1 LVIIVKEDSHINIPN
16 IYSEKSVGKT
26 NAMEDS
32 GGQKETVSLEG
43 SRVDEILL
51 PSEITS
57 EKEKAMKGQP
67 VQIVEIS
74 DEDHSFKLN
83 EEALIKILS
92 NEKVKDLPVCVVSV
106 AGAFRRGKSFLLDF
120 FLRYLSRD
128 EDSWMGDDSD
138 DNTPLEG
145 FHWRGGSERDTT
157 GILIWSEVFTA
168 HTRKGKQVAIVLM
181 DTQGAFDCNS
191 TVRDCAT
198 IFALSAM
205 ISSVLVYNLSQ
216 NIQEDDLQHLQLF
229 TEYGRLAVED
239 TGDTPFQR
247 LQFLVRDWSC
257 PYEYEYGAEGGR
269 KILDKR
275 LQVSDRQHVELQ
287 NLRKHIDACFDK
299 IEAFLLPHPG
309 LRVATD
315 PNFDGKLKDIE
326 KEFIKQLK
334 DFIPMLLSPENALP
348 RKISG
353 AEVKCKDLSRY
364 MRAYVDIFKGDEM
377 PEPKSMLEA
386 TSEAN
391 NLASLSEAKDLYTNM
406 MEGVCGGD
414 KPFINE
420 HILEIEHLRI
430 RDAALETFDSR
441 RKMGGEEFS
450 AKYRDKLEVEMNE
463 AFENYKSHNESKN
476 LFRAANT
483 PITLGAI
490 AMILYILSQLF
501 SIFGL
506 YPIANILN
514 LLMLGA
520 ILLLSTWGYIR
531 YSGNFSELGEGIDTF
546 ANSIWEQGLAPLF
559 ELTVEKGAE
568 MASKH
573 VVQRQMSTVTPPSA
587 AMSVKKHS

>member
-1 LVIIVKEDSHINIPN
+1 MGGTKEI
-16 IYSEKSVGKT
+16 
-26 NAMEDS
+26 
-32 GGQKETVSLEG
+32 VSLEG
-43 SRVDEILL
+43 SRVDEIQL
-51 PSEITS
+51 PPEISS

-128 EDSWMGDDSD
+128 EDNWMGDDSD

-198 IFALSAM
+198 IFALLAM

-377 PEPKSMLEA
+377 PEPKSL
-386 TSEAN
+386 
-391 NLASLSEAKDLYTNM
+391 LEAKDLYTNM

-450 AKYRDKLEVEMNE
+450 AKYRDKLEGEMNE

>member
-1 LVIIVKEDSHINIPN
+1 MEVSEVKKDS
-16 IYSEKSVGKT
+16 
-26 NAMEDS
+26 
-32 GGQKETVSLEG
+32 VSLDG

-51 PSEITS
+51 PTENSS

-67 VQIVEIS
+67 LQIIEIS

-83 EEALIKILS
+83 EEALNKILS

-128 EDSWMGDDSD
+128 EDDWMGDASD
-138 DNTPLEG
+138 DNGPLEG

-229 TEYGRLAVED
+229 TEYGRLAMED
-239 TGDTPFQR
+239 SGDTPFQR
-247 LQFLVRDWSC
+247 LQFLVRDWSY
-257 PYEYEYGAEGGR
+257 PYEADYGAEGGR
-269 KILDKR
+269 SILDRR
-275 LQVSDRQHVELQ
+275 LQVSDFQHVELQ
-287 NLRKHIDACFDK
+287 NLRKHINACFDR

-326 KEFIKQLK
+326 PLFIKQLK

-430 RDAALETFDSR
+430 RDAALEVFDKK
-441 RKMGGEEFS
+441 RKMGGESLSSKFRKQLDNEMS
-450 AKYRDKLEVEMNE
+450 DSLEKYKLN
-463 AFENYKSHNESKN
+463 NESKN
-476 LFRAANT
+476 VFKTTRS
-483 PITLGAI
+483 PFTLVIMLACC
-490 AMILYILSQLF
+490 YILCQFASLF
-501 SIFGL
+501 GFEKLS
-506 YPIANILN
+506 NIIN
-514 LLMLGA
+514 LIMLGCMF
-520 ILLLSTWGYIR
+520 LL
-531 YSGNFSELGEGIDTF
+531 
-546 ANSIWEQGLAPLF
+546 P
-559 ELTVEKGAE
+559 
-568 MASKH
+568 
-573 VVQRQMSTVTPPSA
+573 
-587 AMSVKKHS
+587 

>member
-1 LVIIVKEDSHINIPN
+1 MKLINEN
-16 IYSEKSVGKT
+16 I
-26 NAMEDS
+26 
-32 GGQKETVSLEG
+32 
-43 SRVDEILL
+43 
-51 PSEITS
+51 
-57 EKEKAMKGQP
+57 
-67 VQIVEIS
+67 
-74 DEDHSFKLN
+74 
-83 EEALIKILS
+83 
-92 NEKVKDLPVCVVSV
+92 C
-106 AGAFRRGKSFLLDF
+106 
-120 FLRYLSRD
+120 
-128 EDSWMGDDSD
+128 
-138 DNTPLEG
+138 
-145 FHWRGGSERDTT
+145 
-157 GILIWSEVFTA
+157 
-168 HTRKGKQVAIVLM
+168 
-181 DTQGAFDCNS
+181 
-191 TVRDCAT
+191 
-198 IFALSAM
+198 
-205 ISSVLVYNLSQ
+205 
-216 NIQEDDLQHLQLF
+216 
-229 TEYGRLAVED
+229 
-239 TGDTPFQR
+239 R

-430 RDAALETFDSR
+430 RDAAL
-441 RKMGGEEFS
+441 G
-450 AKYRDKLEVEMNE
+450 N
-463 AFENYKSHNESKN
+463 
-476 LFRAANT
+476 
-483 PITLGAI
+483 
-490 AMILYILSQLF
+490 ILSMIYNRNPRKLF
-501 SIFGL
+501 PIYVLICNFYCHHQCSTL
-506 YPIANILN
+506 YFTHIYN
-514 LLMLGA
+514 LL
-520 ILLLSTWGYIR
+520 ISFR
-531 YSGNFSELGEGIDTF
+531 Y
-546 ANSIWEQGLAPLF
+546 
-559 ELTVEKGAE
+559 
-568 MASKH
+568 
-573 VVQRQMSTVTPPSA
+573 
-587 AMSVKKHS
+587 

>member
-1 LVIIVKEDSHINIPN
+1 
-16 IYSEKSVGKT
+16 
-26 NAMEDS
+26 MEDS
-32 GGQKETVSLEG
+32 GGTKEIVSLEG
-43 SRVDEILL
+43 SRVDEIQL
-51 PSEITS
+51 PSEISS

-128 EDSWMGDDSD
+128 EDNWMGDDSD

-229 TEYGRLAVED
+229 TEYGRLAMED

-450 AKYRDKLEVEMNE
+450 AKYRDKLEGEMNE

>member
-1 LVIIVKEDSHINIPN
+1 MEV
-16 IYSEKSVGKT
+16 SEGKKS
-26 NAMEDS
+26 M
-32 GGQKETVSLEG
+32 SLDG
-43 SRVDEILL
+43 SRVDEIL
-51 PSEITS
+51 PPSNDTSEI
-57 EKEKAMKGQP
+57 EKAMKGQP
-67 VQIVEIS
+67 LQIIEIS

-83 EEALIKILS
+83 EEALNKILS
-92 NEKVKDLPVCVVSV
+92 NDKVKDLPVCVVSV

-120 FLRYLSRD
+120 FLRYLSREGD
-128 EDSWMGDDSD
+128 DNWMGDDAE
-138 DNTPLEG
+138 DNTKPLEG

-239 TGDTPFQR
+239 SGDTPFQR
-247 LQFLVRDWSC
+247 LQFLVRDWSY
-257 PYEYEYGAEGGR
+257 PYEADYGAEGGR
-269 KILDKR
+269 SILDRR
-275 LQVSDRQHVELQ
+275 LQVSDFQHVELQ
-287 NLRKHIDACFDK
+287 NLRKHINACFDR

-326 KEFIKQLK
+326 PLFIKQLK

-430 RDAALETFDSR
+430 RDAALEVFDKK
-441 RKMGGEEFS
+441 RKMGGESLSSKFRKQLDNEMS
-450 AKYRDKLEVEMNE
+450 DSLEKYKLN
-463 AFENYKSHNESKN
+463 NESKN
-476 LFRAANT
+476 VFKTTRS
-483 PITLGAI
+483 PFTLVIMLACC
-490 AMILYILSQLF
+490 YILCQFASLF
-501 SIFGL
+501 GFEKLS
-506 YPIANILN
+506 NIIN
-514 LLMLGA
+514 LIMLGCMF
-520 ILLLSTWGYIR
+520 LLSAWMYIK
-531 YSGNFSELGEGIDTF
+531 YSGEYSEFGEVIDQICVAVQDNIFSR
-546 ANSIWEQGLAPLF
+546 
-559 ELTVEKGAE
+559 LTENICSNPTNEATRMAVEKL
-568 MASKH
+568 
-573 VVQRQMSTVTPPSA
+573 STMVMLSSA
-587 AMSVKKHS
+587 TTIQPTKQKVN

>member
-1 LVIIVKEDSHINIPN
+1 MEV
-16 IYSEKSVGKT
+16 SEGKKS
-26 NAMEDS
+26 M
-32 GGQKETVSLEG
+32 SLDG
-43 SRVDEILL
+43 SRVDEIL
-51 PSEITS
+51 PPSNDTSEI
-57 EKEKAMKGQP
+57 EKAMKGQP
-67 VQIVEIS
+67 LQIIEIS

-83 EEALIKILS
+83 EEALNKILS
-92 NEKVKDLPVCVVSV
+92 NDKVKDLPVCVVSV

-120 FLRYLSRD
+120 FLRYLSREGD
-128 EDSWMGDDSD
+128 DNWMGDDSE
-138 DNTPLEG
+138 DNTKPLEG

-229 TEYGRLAVED
+229 TEYGRLAMED
-239 TGDTPFQR
+239 SGDTPFQR
-247 LQFLVRDWSC
+247 LQFLVRDWSY
-257 PYEYEYGAEGGR
+257 PYEADYGAEGGR
-269 KILDKR
+269 SILDRR
-275 LQVSDRQHVELQ
+275 LQVSDFQHVELQ
-287 NLRKHIDACFDK
+287 NLRKHINACFDR

-326 KEFIKQLK
+326 PLFIKQLK

-430 RDAALETFDSR
+430 RDAALETFDGR

-450 AKYRDKLEVEMNE
+450 AKYRDKLEAEMNE

-506 YPIANILN
+506 YPIANLVN
-514 LLMLGA
+514 LMMLGA
-520 ILLLSTWGYIR
+520 VLLLSTWGYIR
-531 YSGNFSELGEGIDTF
+531 YSGNFSELGEGIDSL
-546 ANSIWEQGLAPLF
+546 ASAIWEQGLAPLF

>member
-1 LVIIVKEDSHINIPN
+1 LLIIVKEDSHINIPN

-229 TEYGRLAVED
+229 TEYGRLAMED